1 MQDTENTA
9 TGRAVI
15 LEIVRAMRENL
26 EPLVFSTIAPSRF
39 YVYLHPADHKRL
51 EGIFPLIAEQAR
63 KALDEEVRRVNE
75 KSAADKLKQW
85 FSKEPAMAAIEVP
98 RDGWEIRVEPDL
110 DGEMQPGD
118 IAVASELV
126 LPAAPELAGSRTRR
140 VTTIQS
146 GGHASRREQVLAS
159 ADLVPSLAASSPSAS
174 ARDSAGKI
182 ERSAVEGNAAAPA
195 GTASGTGATSGTT
208 PSAAAG
214 RFAADGTVIAI
225 LTYQDQQGSHRFAM
239 SKNEIVVG
247 RGGVGY
253 WVDVKLNTSA
263 DVSREHIRVR
273 RDPASGQFFLKD
285 LSTLGT
291 TLDGQAVP
299 SSIEVVEGHRR
310 DKGIEVPLPPRAR
323 IGLAGIVFL
332 EFESGG
338 RP

>member
-1 MQDTENTA
+1 MQDTENAA

-15 LEIVRAMRENL
+15 LEVVRAMRENL

-39 YVYLHPADHKRL
+39 YVYLHPIDHKRL
-51 EGIFPLIAEQAR
+51 EGIFALIVEQAR
-63 KALDEEVRRVNE
+63 KALDEEVHRANE

-85 FSKEPAMAAIEVP
+85 FSKEPPLPAIEAP
-98 RDGWEIRVEPDL
+98 RDGWEIRFEPDL
-110 DGEMQPGD
+110 DGEMEPGD

-126 LPAAPELAGSRTRR
+126 LPAAPEFAGSRTRR
-140 VTTIQS
+140 VTTLQS
-146 GGHASRREQVLAS
+146 GGKTSRREQVMTGDPAE
-159 ADLVPSLAASSPSAS
+159 SLGAPGLKPGGST
-174 ARDSAGKI
+174 D
-182 ERSAVEGNAAAPA
+182 ERIGGAP
-195 GTASGTGATSGTT
+195 
-208 PSAAAG
+208 P
-214 RFAADGTVIAI
+214 FVADGTVLAS
-225 LTYQDQQGSHRFAM
+225 LTYQDQQGPHRFSM

-291 TLDGQAVP
+291 TIDGQAVP
-299 SSIEVVEGHRR
+299 SSIEVVEGNKR
-310 DKGIEVPLPPRAR
+310 DKGVEVPLPPRAR

-338 RP
+338 RS